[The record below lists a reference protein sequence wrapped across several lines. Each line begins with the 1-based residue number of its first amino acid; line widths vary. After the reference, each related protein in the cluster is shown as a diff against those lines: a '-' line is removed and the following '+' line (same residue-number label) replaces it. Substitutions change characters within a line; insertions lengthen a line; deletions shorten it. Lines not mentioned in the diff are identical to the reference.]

1 MNGMSN
7 IRLVHETA
15 FSPDPTYAKK
25 PLDWYVGRNVKIG
38 FQSHEGEVEYMW
50 VKVTGI
56 NSPNLVG
63 QLDNEPL
70 NCTHLALG
78 DRVDLSRLQIVQ
90 VDLTETEWWEEVSI
104 HLVEADNFNRH
115 LGTPNKKTGFG
126 KFYDLN
132 FTPRQALNRWKT
144 WQPSETESLTFLLD
158 IAATRDDGLS

>member
-1 MNGMSN
+1 M
-7 IRLVHETA
+7 
-15 FSPDPTYAKK
+15 
-25 PLDWYVGRNVKIG
+25 
-38 FQSHEGEVEYMW
+38 EYMW

-56 NSPNLVG
+56 NSPNLIG

-70 NCTHLALG
+70 NCTHLSLG

-104 HLVEADNFNRH
+104 HLVEGDNFNRH
-115 LGTPNKKTGFG
+115 LGTPNKETGFG

-132 FTPRQALNRWKT
+132 FTPRQALNRWKK

-158 IAATRDDGLS
+158 IAATRDDGLN